1 MKIHVVLEELSIDF
15 NFISKA
21 FGYKNV
27 KSYYAST
34 RRKKVE
40 QGVLAFYDVFM
51 SKKEFKSSASTSLQK
66 VLDPK
71 TTIDRELNN
80 LVAYVNLKDYKTAK
94 QKALK
99 VLEELKKL

>member
-1 MKIHVVLEELSIDF
+1 MKINIVLEELNIDF
-15 NFISKA
+15 NFIAKA

-40 QGVLAFYDVFM
+40 QGVLVFY
-51 SKKEFKSSASTSLQK
+51 KLLKNKNKLLA
-66 VLDPK
+66 PK
-71 TTIDRELNN
+71 PVQNIVEPRTIIEKELNN
-80 LVAYVNLKDYKTAK
+80 LVAYVNLKNYKVAT

-99 VLEELKKL
+99 VLEELEKL